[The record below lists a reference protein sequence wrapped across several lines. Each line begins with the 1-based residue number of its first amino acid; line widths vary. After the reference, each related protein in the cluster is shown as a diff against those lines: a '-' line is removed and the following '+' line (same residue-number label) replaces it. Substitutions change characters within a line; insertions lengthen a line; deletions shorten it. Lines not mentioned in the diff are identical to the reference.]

1 MSAASPGLR
10 EVNVVAVCYQCPADR
25 FVASLQR
32 IAQRHGVALRGV
44 LVCNRA
50 QELPAGLH
58 ELGFDAAAGSNAL
71 LDFSGFFEGLERLL
85 ATRPEA
91 AAGNVLFVNDTLFT
105 KHAAP
110 CILGRV
116 LRHDALLRQLKLPA
130 IAGKLDPY
138 RSICRQNPWSGD
150 RGFVTTFC
158 YLVNARGLP
167 IVRQLRSLAAHDDVF
182 ADAAVGDEAWG
193 RKMPAALREH
203 IRAHLA
209 YEGSPYLWPPAGS
222 TPADHLRKKA
232 ACVYLESRL
241 SGAIGREGALV
252 PINSGPRAS
261 TDIFV
266 REFVARLARTARAQA
281 E

>member
-1 MSAASPGLR
+1 MSAALPGRR

-25 FVASLQR
+25 FAASLQR
-32 IAQRHGVALRGV
+32 IARRHGVALRGV

-50 QELPAGLH
+50 QQVPADLQD
-58 ELGFDAAAGSNAL
+58 LGFDAVTGSNAL
-71 LDFSGFFEGLERLL
+71 LDFSGFFEGLGRLL
-85 ATRPEA
+85 ATRPDA

-105 KHAAP
+105 KHAAS
-110 CILGRV
+110 CILSRV
-116 LRHDALLRQLKLPA
+116 LGLDALLRQLQMPA

-158 YLVNARGLP
+158 YMVNARGLP
-167 IVRQLRSLAAHDDVF
+167 IVQQLRSLAAEDDVF
-182 ADAAVGDEAWG
+182 ADAVVGDEAWG
-193 RKMPAALREH
+193 RRMPAALREH

-209 YEGSPYLWPPAGS
+209 YEGSPYLWPRAGS

-241 SGAIGREGALV
+241 SGVIGREGALV

-261 TDIFV
+261 TGIFV
-266 REFVARLARTARAQA
+266 REFLARLARTPRAKAQ
-281 E
+281 

>member
-158 YLVNARGLP
+158 YLVPRGPRRRLRRRRRGRRGVGAKDAGGFARAYPRPSCLRRFTLPVAARWIYAGRSSAQEGGVRLSRVAPVRSHRARGSLGTD
-167 IVRQLRSLAAHDDVF
+167 QLRAPRQH
-182 ADAAVGDEAWG
+182 
-193 RKMPAALREH
+193 R
-203 IRAHLA
+203 
-209 YEGSPYLWPPAGS
+209 
-222 TPADHLRKKA
+222 HLR
-232 ACVYLESRL
+232 S
-241 SGAIGREGALV
+241 
-252 PINSGPRAS
+252 
-261 TDIFV
+261 
-266 REFVARLARTARAQA
+266 
-281 E
+281 